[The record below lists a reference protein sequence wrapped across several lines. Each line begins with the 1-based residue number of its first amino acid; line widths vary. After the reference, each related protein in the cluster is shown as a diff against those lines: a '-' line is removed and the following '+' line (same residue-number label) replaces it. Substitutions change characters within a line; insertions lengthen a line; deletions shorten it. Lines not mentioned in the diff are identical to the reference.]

1 MSPTITHNVLS
12 GPRPSGLPVAR
23 AIAPR
28 LTEAHEDSPEPPE
41 SHEPESCLDQM
52 IADLGPALSYKPPH
66 LQRQDRPPP
75 THFHPSRALPAKP
88 APKPVTRRKV
98 EPPPPPEGALLTCKE
113 AAAILRISEKGLEHQ
128 RRRGTGPAYLT
139 LGSGGRG
146 VRYRRQ
152 DIDQHVQELFS
163 KRGGQ
168 P

>member
-1 MSPTITHNVLS
+1 MSPTITRNALS
-12 GPRPSGLPVAR
+12 GPRPGGLPVAR
-23 AIAPR
+23 AIAPY
-28 LTEAHEDSPEPPE
+28 LAEAHEDPPE
-41 SHEPESCLDQM
+41 APESEEPESRLDQVL
-52 IADLGPALSYKPPH
+52 AELDLAPSFKPPSIKRPE
-66 LQRQDRPPP
+66 LPPP
-75 THFHPSRALPAKP
+75 THFHPNRALSAKP
-88 APKPVTRRKV
+88 APKPVTRRKA

-152 DIDQHVQELFS
+152 DIDQHVQKLLS
-163 KRGGQ
+163 KRGSQ